1 MKIGDVFKIKTN
13 IGFGYLQYVETDNL
27 GIDFVRVLEPIS
39 ANGEI
44 TQAGVDQTERWNIG
58 FPLKTAVRRKIVEMV
73 DNFEIPKT
81 FINSE
86 FARSEYNIRGE
97 FLGWHIVH
105 KSTLKRELKSDLD
118 EKNLKLSPHGIMND
132 RLIVERLEQN
142 WRLENWK

>member
-13 IGFGYLQYVETDNL
+13 IGFGYLQYVETDDL

-39 ANGEI
+39 TNGEI

-58 FPLKTAVRRKIVEMV
+58 FSLKTAARRKIVEMV
-73 DNFEIPKT
+73 GNFEIPKS

-86 FARSEYNIRGE
+86 YARSEHNIRGE

-105 KSTLKRELKSDLD
+105 KSTLKRELKSNLD

-132 RLIVERLEQN
+132 TLIVERLEQN